1 MKPLLSG
8 VLTALTIF
16 LLQRYVLN
24 LLDYSSSLLN
34 LILYLLVAISLI
46 FIGYFSFYAL
56 LGIDKE
62 DKDMIDSLKHKISN
76 QA

>member
-1 MKPLLSG
+1 M
-8 VLTALTIF
+8 A
-16 LLQRYVLN
+16 
-24 LLDYSSSLLN
+24 
-34 LILYLLVAISLI
+34 VAFV

-62 DKDMIDSLKHKISN
+62 DRDMIDSLKKKIFN